1 MTQSIESVAV
11 LGSGV
16 MGSAIAAHFAGC
28 GVRTLMLDMPTE
40 IPEGGKDS
48 SGLRN
53 QIALRGLDK
62 ALKMKPAVFYSP
74 KTAKLIE
81 CGNFEDDLSRLS
93 ECDLV
98 IEVVV
103 ERLDIKQ
110 SLFEK
115 IAPHI
120 AENAVL
126 ASNTSGLSLAELSS
140 VLPETLADRF
150 LVMHFFNPV
159 RYMHLLELVPGPKTK
174 PEVLERAAAIGRYLG
189 KGIVIGKDTPN
200 FVANRI
206 GVYGIQKTIH
216 TMMELGLTIEEVDK
230 IAGKPMGRPK
240 SAAFRT
246 ADIVGL
252 DTFLHTSNTCYDKLP
267 EDSEREVFAVPG
279 WIKKL
284 IESGRL
290 GQKTGAGFYKKE
302 GKNILV
308 LDPETLEYREQ
319 KKVTFDSLGACK
331 GKDDAR
337 ERLRTLVEGT
347 DQAATFAWQ
356 VSAATMAYT
365 ARHLTDITEDIVN
378 ADRAM
383 RWGYNWEMG
392 PFEAWDAIGV
402 EASVKRMKE
411 EGYDLPAWIDEMLA
425 SGRTSFYTY
434 GEETT
439 YWDVK
444 SKSAKVLEKDAEH
457 LPLFQ
462 IKKDAANIVEDNL
475 GASLVDLGDGCLCLE
490 VHTKMNTIDND
501 VTDMMNKAVEE
512 AEKNFDALV
521 IGNDGQHFGAGA
533 NLLFVFMSAQQKD
546 WAQIEHAVDV
556 FQSAN
561 QRLKYAKV
569 PVVSAPFQYTFGGA
583 CEISMSCDAIQAH
596 AETYIGLVEVGVG
609 VVPAGAGC
617 LRMVERWTNDID
629 QAGADALPFLAKAL
643 ETIALAKVGA
653 GAEDAKR
660 YRYLL
665 PDDGITLNREH
676 LLSQAK
682 WRALGLARAG
692 YRAPLRRAIKAA
704 GLDAAETMVANIKGM
719 LEAGYASE
727 HDALIGTKIAHI
739 LCGGSLAA
747 GTPCSEEHYLEL
759 EKEAFVSLCGEE
771 KTQARMQSILMSNKP
786 LRN

>member
-28 GVRTLMLDMPTE
+28 GVRTLMLDMPTDV
-40 IPEGGKDS
+40 PEDQRGHS
-48 SGLRN
+48 AMRN
-53 QIALRGLDK
+53 QVAQTGLAK
-62 ALKMKPAVFYSP
+62 ALKMKPAIFYSP

-81 CGNFEDDLSRLS
+81 LGNFEDDIGRLS

-98 IEVVV
+98 IEVIV

-110 SLFEK
+110 SLYQK

-120 AENAVL
+120 SKDAVL

-159 RYMHLLELVPGPKTK
+159 RYMHLLEIVPGPKTK
-174 PEVLERAAAIGRYLG
+174 PEIIARAAEAGRMLG

-267 EDSEREVFAVPG
+267 DDSERDVFAVPE
-279 WIKKL
+279 WIKNL

-308 LDPETLEYREQ
+308 LDPETLEYRAQ
-319 KKVTFDSLGACK
+319 NKVVFESLNACK
-331 GKDDAR
+331 GKDDAA
-337 ERLRTLVEGT
+337 ERLKTLVSA
-347 DQAATFAWQ
+347 DDKAATFAWK
-356 VSAATMAYT
+356 VTASTLAYT
-365 ARHLTDITEDIVN
+365 ARHLLEITDDILNV
-378 ADRAM
+378 DRAM

-392 PFEAWDAIGV
+392 PFEAWDAMGV
-402 EASVKRMKE
+402 EESVERMKKD
-411 EGYDLPAWIDEMLA
+411 GYELPSWVDTMLA
-425 SGRTSFYTY
+425 SGRKSFYEH
-434 GEETT
+434 GQETT
-439 YWDVK
+439 YWDVQ
-444 SKSAKVLEKDAEH
+444 SQSAKVIAKDAEH

-462 IKKDAANIVEDNL
+462 IKQEANNVVDDNL

-501 VTDMMNKAVEE
+501 VTDMMNKAVDE
-512 AEKNFDALV
+512 AEKNFEALV

-533 NLLFVFMSAQQKD
+533 NLLYVFMSAQQKD
-546 WAQIEHAVDV
+546 WTQIEYAVET
-556 FQSAN
+556 FQSVN

-569 PVVSAPFQYTFGGA
+569 PVVAAPFQYAFGGA

-609 VVPAGAGC
+609 LVPAGAGC

-629 QAGADALPFLAKAL
+629 QASADPLPFLAKAL
-643 ETIALAKVGA
+643 ETIALAKVGT
-653 GAEDAKR
+653 GAEDARR

-665 PDDGITLNREH
+665 PEDGITLNREH

-692 YRAPLRRAIKAA
+692 YRAPLPQSIKAA
-704 GLDAAETMVANIKGM
+704 GLDVAQTMVANIKGM
-719 LEAGYASE
+719 HEAGYASE
-727 HDALIGTKIAHI
+727 HDARIGIKIAHI
-739 LCGGSLAA
+739 LCGGDVAT
-747 GTPCSEEHYLEL
+747 GTPRSEQDYLDL
-759 EKEAFVSLCGEE
+759 EKEGFVSLCGEE

>member
-28 GVRTLMLDMPTE
+28 GVRTLMLDMPTDV
-40 IPEGGKDS
+40 PEDQHGHS
-48 SGLRN
+48 AMRN
-53 QIALRGLDK
+53 QVAQTGLAK
-62 ALKMKPAVFYSP
+62 SLKMKPAIFYSP

-81 CGNFEDDLSRLS
+81 LGNFEDDIGRLS

-98 IEVVV
+98 IEVIV

-110 SLFEK
+110 SLYQK

-120 AENAVL
+120 SKDAVL

-159 RYMHLLELVPGPKTK
+159 RYMHLLEIVPGPKTK
-174 PEVLERAAAIGRYLG
+174 PEIIARAAEAGRMLG

-267 EDSEREVFAVPG
+267 DDSERDVFAVPE

-319 KKVTFDSLGACK
+319 NKVVFDSLNACK
-331 GKDDAR
+331 GKDDAG
-337 ERLRTLVEGT
+337 ERLKTLVSA
-347 DQAATFAWQ
+347 DDKAATFAWK
-356 VSAATMAYT
+356 VTASTLAYT
-365 ARHLTDITEDIVN
+365 ARHLLEITDDILNV
-378 ADRAM
+378 DRAM

-392 PFEAWDAIGV
+392 PFEAWDAMGV
-402 EASVKRMKE
+402 EESAERMKKD
-411 EGYDLPAWIDEMLA
+411 GYELPSWVDAMLA
-425 SGRTSFYTY
+425 SGRKSFYEH

-439 YWDVK
+439 YWDVQ
-444 SKSAKVLEKDAEH
+444 SQSAKVIAKDAEH

-462 IKKDAANIVEDNL
+462 IKKGTNNVVADNL

-501 VTDMMNKAVEE
+501 VTDMMNKAVDE
-512 AEKNFDALV
+512 AEKNFEALV

-533 NLLFVFMSAQQKD
+533 NLLYVFMSAQQKD
-546 WAQIEHAVDV
+546 WTQIEHAVDT
-556 FQSAN
+556 FQSVN

-569 PVVSAPFQYTFGGA
+569 PVVAAPFQYAFGGA

-609 VVPAGAGC
+609 LVPAGAGC

-629 QAGADALPFLAKAL
+629 QASADPLPFLAKAL
-643 ETIALAKVGA
+643 ETIALAKVGT
-653 GAEDAKR
+653 GAEDARR

-665 PDDGITLNREH
+665 PEDGITLNREH

-692 YRAPLRRAIKAA
+692 YRAPLPQGIKAA
-704 GLDAAETMVANIKGM
+704 GLDVAQTLVANIKGM
-719 LEAGYASE
+719 HEAGYASE
-727 HDALIGTKIAHI
+727 HDAMIGTKIAHI
-739 LCGGSLAA
+739 LCGGDVAT
-747 GTPCSEEHYLEL
+747 GTPRSEQDYLDL
-759 EKEAFVSLCGEE
+759 EKEGFVSLCGEE